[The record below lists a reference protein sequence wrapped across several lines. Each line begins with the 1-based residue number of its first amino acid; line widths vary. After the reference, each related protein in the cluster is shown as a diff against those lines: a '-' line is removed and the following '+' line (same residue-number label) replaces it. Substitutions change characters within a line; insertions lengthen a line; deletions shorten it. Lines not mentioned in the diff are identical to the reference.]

1 MYWRAQ
7 PKAEYHAMQQAPA
20 LATLAARV
28 AEMESLIAEDPHDE
42 RVRKRQFRTEEGWVW
57 LLEVQA
63 GRERWMLGWGFDA
76 EGNPE
81 IRLLTPARAGF

>member
-1 MYWRAQ
+1 MHWRAQ
-7 PKAEYHAMQQAPA
+7 PKAEYHAIQQIPGQ
-20 LATLAARV
+20 ATLAARV
-28 AEMESLIAEDPHDE
+28 KELESLLAKNPFDE

-76 EGNPE
+76 EGDPE
-81 IRLLTPARAGF
+81 IRFLKHARPGL

>member
-1 MYWRAQ
+1 
-7 PKAEYHAMQQAPA
+7 MQQIPG
-20 LATLAARV
+20 LATLATRV
-28 AEMESLIAEDPHDE
+28 NELEGLLAANPHDQ

-76 EGNPE
+76 DGDPE
-81 IRLLTPARAGF
+81 ILLLKPARAGL